1 MGLTKEELRKSFLA
15 KRKKL
20 LDNTHAEK
28 SLAIAQQC
36 VNLPLWNRSIFHL
49 FLPMQH
55 KKEVDTLPL
64 LTMLQGK
71 DKQVVLPKI
80 VGNKLEH
87 ILLTDDTLLKANYLG
102 IVEPQKGIQMVPNT
116 IEVVFVPLLA
126 FDKKGHRVGYGKGY
140 YDKFLSHCAPSTI
153 KVGLTFFTPVEKIQ
167 DIETTDIALDYVIS
181 PDIIY
186 SF

>member
-1 MGLTKEELRKSFLA
+1 MGLTKKELRNFFLA

-20 LDNTHAEK
+20 LDSTHAEK

-36 VNLPLWNRSIFHL
+36 ESLPLWNCSIFHL

-87 ILLTDDTLLKANYLG
+87 VLLTDNTLLKANHLG
-102 IVEPQKGIQMVPNT
+102 IVEPQKGIRIVPNT

-126 FDKKGHRVGYGKGY
+126 FDKKGHRVGYG
-140 YDKFLSHCAPSTI
+140 LSLIHI
-153 KVGLTFFTPVEKIQ
+153 
-167 DIETTDIALDYVIS
+167 
-181 PDIIY
+181 
-186 SF
+186 

>member
-36 VNLPLWNRSIFHL
+36 VNLPLWNRSIFRL

-71 DKQVVLPKI
+71 DKQVLLPKI

-87 ILLTDDTLLKANYLG
+87 ILLTDDTLLKATYLG
-102 IVEPQKGIQMVPNT
+102 IV
-116 IEVVFVPLLA
+116 
-126 FDKKGHRVGYGKGY
+126 
-140 YDKFLSHCAPSTI
+140 
-153 KVGLTFFTPVEKIQ
+153 
-167 DIETTDIALDYVIS
+167 
-181 PDIIY
+181 
-186 SF
+186 

>member
-55 KKEVDTLPL
+55 LNLNSSIRRVCLF
-64 LTMLQGK
+64 LT
-71 DKQVVLPKI
+71 KI
-80 VGNKLEH
+80 V
-87 ILLTDDTLLKANYLG
+87 I
-102 IVEPQKGIQMVPNT
+102 
-116 IEVVFVPLLA
+116 
-126 FDKKGHRVGYGKGY
+126 
-140 YDKFLSHCAPSTI
+140 
-153 KVGLTFFTPVEKIQ
+153 
-167 DIETTDIALDYVIS
+167 
-181 PDIIY
+181 
-186 SF
+186 